1 MTQSKAFSIAHLL
14 LSHNLQAKLYR
25 STDGLWHVKC
35 VEANTQGVNKYNELF
50 GDMK

>member
-25 STDGLWHVKC
+25 STDGLWHV
-35 VEANTQGVNKYNELF
+35 EANTKCDKYVELF
-50 GDMK
+50 GEER